1 MYFVEGLS
9 KSDGADVILV
19 VIDKLIKYGH
29 FLPLS
34 HPYTALQ
41 VAKLYF
47 NNVYRLHGLHQAI
60 ISYRDKIFTDNLW
73 QELFSLSDTYN
84 HCRYWYINDKIPIIF
99 MSWLGS

>member
-1 MYFVEGLS
+1 LAQAKGEHVKLPGLLQPLPIPIRAWTIVRMYFVEGLP

-19 VIDKLIKYGH
+19 VIDKLTKYGH

-47 NNVYRLHGLHQAI
+47 NNVYRLRGLPQAI
-60 ISYRDKIFTDNLW
+60 ILDRDKIFTSNL
-73 QELFSLSDTYN
+73 
-84 HCRYWYINDKIPIIF
+84 
-99 MSWLGS
+99 